1 MTILDRYILKEL
13 FVPFSISLCILCFI
27 VLTKEMLR
35 LEIRLS
41 IFLCPLIT
49 INTVSVVIPI
59 VEIVKGYPLY
69 VKSTSVRAP
78 LLRNELYP

>member
-35 LEIRLS
+35 L
-41 IFLCPLIT
+41 
-49 INTVSVVIPI
+49 
-59 VEIVKGYPLY
+59 VE
-69 VKSTSVRAP
+69 
-78 LLRNELYP
+78 LLVTNGVGLLAVF